1 MSELRYINNLKV
13 GDKIDENAELV
24 LFEGIAT
31 TDSLN
36 SYFYRMHSSSLRNM
50 KDDAAKEPGQ
60 PVYIN
65 HETYRELNAGRTCG
79 ASLYNKKVKME
90 WSILRGLTDIG
101 SDDVIKRLENGVVT
115 DLSVGHYDAKYMCDE
130 CGSEM
135 NLGWYMPMDENGH
148 YPGMVIKKNGKDHT
162 ITAEAHNARLRELSV
177 VGMGAD
183 PDAKII
189 GKLKQ
194 ELSDGEINGKGIA
207 FLSEF
212 YNLNHS
218 NFFNELGYNGYVPKL
233 YSIPPLQSYKG
244 SDKPRGNLMNDKN
257 LLEKANEDLQ
267 AANEALQQEN
277 EEFKTQIA
285 DLPTHEELEAL
296 QRENAQLQDQMTSED
311 IETLKLMAKEGEAY
325 ISILRIDGK
334 AAFKAKLMSDGI
346 AKDKVEE
353 HPEYLGI
360 VKDIDECTNVKQ
372 LYQWQ
377 QSYYRQARSNRAA
390 GRVSQELNDYTTHT
404 DEDKTRF
411 VKGKN
416 DIR

>member
-1 MSELRYINNLKV
+1 MSDLRYINNLKV

-24 LFEGIAT
+24 LFEGIAST
-31 TDSLN
+31 GSLN
-36 SYFYRMHSSSLRNM
+36 SYFYRMHSSSLRNF
-50 KDDAAKEPGQ
+50 KEDAAKEPGK

-65 HETYRELNAGRTCG
+65 HETYRELNAGRTVG

-101 SDDVIKRLENGVVT
+101 SDDVIKRLENNVVT
-115 DLSVGHYDAKYMCDE
+115 DLSIGHDDAEYMCDE

-135 NLGWYMPMDENGH
+135 YREWFIPIDENGH
-148 YPGMVIKKNGKDHT
+148 YPGMTIKKNGKDHT
-162 ITAEAHNARLRELSV
+162 ITAVAHNARLRELSI

-212 YNLNHS
+212 YNLNHN

-244 SDKPRGNLMNDKN
+244 TDKPRGNLIMNDKN

-267 AANEALQQEN
+267 ASNEALQQEN
-277 EEFKTQIA
+277 EELKTQIK

-296 QRENAQLQDQMTSED
+296 QREKAQLEEQMTNED
-311 IETLKLMAKEGEAY
+311 IETLKLRAKEGEAY
-325 ISILRIDGK
+325 ISILQVDAK
-334 AAFKAKLMSDGI
+334 ASFKAKLMSDGI

-360 VKDIDECTNVKQ
+360 VKDIDECNNVKQ

-390 GRVSQELNDYTTHT
+390 GRASVELNNYTTQIG
-404 DEDKTRF
+404 EDKTRF

-416 DIR
+416 DI